1 MEEVEK
7 SIIRRRKAELV
18 SCLEVS
24 KELLQEL
31 RSCGVLTPES
41 VATIEVRIQHEFYV
55 QVSVLFELLVT
66 LLELVNGDLLA
77 C

>member
-18 SCLEVS
+18 SSLEVS

-41 VATIEVRIQHEFYV
+41 VATIEVRIKAKYII
-55 QVSVLFELLVT
+55 SSI
-66 LLELVNGDLLA
+66 
-77 C
+77 